1 PRPPTSPLFPYTTLF
16 RSHLAEWYTLLYF
29 FSSLSRA
36 ASYDLC
42 LSLFM
47 CVCCPQYCLSNG
59 ISALHAGALHLFNGF
74 MLVTPH
80 SVVRFHQSLKH
91 YRFFYQFIQSQCL
104 QVLHILFIHFK
115 WYSCELLCA

>member
-1 PRPPTSPLFPYTTLF
+1 
-16 RSHLAEWYTLLYF
+16 RSKRDWSSDVCSSDLLHLAEWYTLLYF

-80 SVVRFHQSLKH
+80 SVVRFQDRKSVV
-91 YRFFYQFIQSQCL
+91 YGVCVSRC
-104 QVLHILFIHFK
+104 
-115 WYSCELLCA
+115 